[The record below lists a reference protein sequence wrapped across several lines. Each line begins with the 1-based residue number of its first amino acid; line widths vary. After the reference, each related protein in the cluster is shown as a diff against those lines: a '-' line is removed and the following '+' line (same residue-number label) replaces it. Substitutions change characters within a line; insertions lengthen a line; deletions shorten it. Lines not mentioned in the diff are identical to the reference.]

1 MNNAIAVLLLLIL
14 ATPTRSQEM
23 NIPVQPDQDQEINIP
38 DHLVHNQEITIP
50 DHLIHDQE
58 LTDSL
63 QTIVS
68 KLGLDQ
74 VFDIG
79 DYGTE
84 TISFAVI
91 DLNSVEPRIGGVHM
105 DNLIYPASVYK
116 MYVAAEVL
124 NQVGHGKYGLF
135 DPIAVTSPNDVDQ
148 RMSLR
153 HDLREVPRDGDTLS
167 VHYLLDLMI
176 TTSSN
181 TAANVMIDLATR
193 EKVNELI
200 HHYGWHGSEVTR
212 KFLPRRY
219 EDPGYEE
226 IRGTE
231 TCALHAA
238 DFFYRIY
245 TNQLVN
251 PWVSQQM
258 MTLLGRQLDKSKLAA
273 GLPDDAMFYHKSGW
287 WNYWT
292 NDTGIVDDGHTRF
305 VIAAFL
311 PIRQEDALP
320 KFRKLAQEVFRLMKS
335 RSVSE

>member
-1 MNNAIAVLLLLIL
+1 MKKIAAILLLVLFT
-14 ATPTRSQEM
+14 TPSLSHSQEM
-23 NIPVQPDQDQEINIP
+23 NIPDQLD
-38 DHLVHNQEITIP
+38 HNQEINVP

-58 LTDSL
+58 LTDAL
-63 QTIVS
+63 QDIVA

-74 VFDIG
+74 TFDIG
-79 DYGTE
+79 EYGTE

-91 DLNSVEPRIGGVHM
+91 DLNSAEPRIGGVYM

-116 MYVAAEVL
+116 IYVAAEVL
-124 NQVGHGKYGLF
+124 NQVSQGQYGLF

-193 EKVNELI
+193 EKINELI

-212 KFLPRRY
+212 KFLPRRF

-238 DFFYRIY
+238 DFLYRIY

-273 GLPDDAMFYHKSGW
+273 GLPGDAMFYHKSGW

-292 NDTGIVDDGHTRF
+292 NDTGIVDDGRTRF

-320 KFRKLAQEVFRLMKS
+320 KFRQLADEVFRLMQA
-335 RSVSE
+335 RSESE

>member
-1 MNNAIAVLLLLIL
+1 MLTLQLIGLLLAFTLSIHN
-14 ATPTRSQEM
+14 QEM
-23 NIPVQPDQDQEINIP
+23 NIP
-38 DHLVHNQEITIP
+38 DHLTHEQNTDIP
-50 DHLIHDQE
+50 EYLAHDVE
-58 LTDSL
+58 LTADL
-63 QTIVS
+63 QNIVAR
-68 KLGLDQ
+68 LGLDK

-91 DLNSVEPRIGGVHM
+91 DLNGDEPRIGGVHM
-105 DNLIYPASVYK
+105 DNFIYPASVYK

-124 NQVGHGKYGLF
+124 NQVSQGEYGLF
-135 DPIAVTSPNDVDQ
+135 DPIAVESPNDVDQ

-153 HDLREVPRDGDTLS
+153 HDLRQVPRDGDTLT

-181 TAANVMIDLATR
+181 TASNVLIDLATR
-193 EKVNELI
+193 KRINELM
-200 HHYGWHGSEVTR
+200 HRYGWHGSEVTR

-238 DFFYRIY
+238 DFLYRIY

-258 MTLLGRQLDKSKLAA
+258 ITLLGRQLDKSKLAA

-287 WNYWT
+287 WSYWT
-292 NDTGIVDDGHTRF
+292 NDTGIVDDGRTRF

-311 PIRQEDALP
+311 PIREDDALP
-320 KFRKLAQEVFRLMKS
+320 KFRELADEVFRLMEA
-335 RSVSE
+335 R

>member
-1 MNNAIAVLLLLIL
+1 MKNLTAILLLLFFV
-14 ATPTRSQEM
+14 TPSLSQDM
-23 NIPVQPDQDQEINIP
+23 KIPY
-38 DHLVHNQEITIP
+38 HLV
-50 DHLIHDQE
+50 HDQE
-58 LTDSL
+58 LSDSL
-63 QTIVS
+63 RAIAGRI
-68 KLGLDQ
+68 GLDQ
-74 VFDIG
+74 IFDIG

-91 DLNSVEPRIGGVHM
+91 DLTSGEPRIGGVYM

-124 NQVGHGKYGLF
+124 NQVSQGNYGLF
-135 DPIAVTSPNDVDQ
+135 DPVAVESPNDVDR

-153 HDLREVPRDGDTLS
+153 HDLRPVPKAGDTLT

-193 EKVNELI
+193 EKINELM

-212 KFLPRRY
+212 KFLSRQH
-219 EDPGYEE
+219 EDPGYED

-231 TCALHAA
+231 TSALHAA
-238 DFFYRIY
+238 DFMYRIY

-273 GLPDDAMFYHKSGW
+273 GLPGDAMFYHKSGW
-287 WNYWT
+287 WSYWT
-292 NDTGIVDDGHTRF
+292 NDTGIVDDGRTRF

-311 PIRQEDALP
+311 PIRQDDALP
-320 KFRKLAQEVFRLMKS
+320 KFRELAEEVFRLMEA
-335 RSVSE
+335 R